1 MLATREE
8 LSRALR
14 GTSIEGSEL
23 QPRWYAPGL
32 PPVWGIEVDN
42 EQILAA
48 WDEMHALMP
57 MTGCY
62 PVVCP
67 RDDFEVLRVS
77 EPDAIVDAWLA
88 DAVADGWAQA
98 REQAPEQDGEAG
110 LFDWLRSPQERPGH
124 PLGETLRRFGAAP
137 TNAEV
142 LTLRE
147 RGVLKT
153 DADFEC
159 WLLHWELE
167 RFGERAL
174 VCAQT
179 GYLDWF
185 HPAACDEYVLQLV
198 PTPAMWDAA
207 AYTGVGM
214 YGDRRGS
221 ATRCREWHVRYGA
234 ELVVNACTMMQVKVA
249 RRPQDIDEAFALA
262 LDQRHFSR
270 DILVLPDVS
279 VRDHAR
285 ALLVLDR
292 WFFHWKP

>member
-1 MLATREE
+1 MRATREE
-8 LSRALR
+8 LTRALR
-14 GTSIEGSEL
+14 GTSIEGAAL

-32 PPVWGIEVDN
+32 PPAWGIEVDN
-42 EQILAA
+42 DHILAA
-48 WDEMHALMP
+48 WDEMHALLP
-57 MTGCY
+57 VTGCY

-67 RDDFEVLRVS
+67 RADFEVLREG
-77 EPDAIVDAWLA
+77 EPDAAADAWLA
-88 DAVADGWAQA
+88 DAVASGLAQA
-98 REQAPEQDGEAG
+98 REQAPERDGEAA
-110 LFDWLRSPQERPGH
+110 LFDWLRHSEARPGH

-147 RGVLKT
+147 RGVLET

-167 RFGERAL
+167 RFGEQAL
-174 VCAQT
+174 VCTQT
-179 GYLDWF
+179 DYLDWF
-185 HPAACDEYVLQLV
+185 HPAPYDEYVLQLV
-198 PTPAMWDAA
+198 PARAMWDAA

-214 YGDRRGS
+214 HGDRRGA
-221 ATRCREWHVRYGA
+221 ATRCREWHARYGA
-234 ELVVNACTMMQVKVA
+234 ELVVNASTMMQMKVT

-262 LDQRHFSR
+262 LDQRRFSP
-270 DILVLPDVS
+270 DILVLPGVS